1 MGGWRNGRE
10 VVVLIM
16 AKSVRAELVD
26 ATRAAYH
33 RVSPKEAV
41 DEMRG
46 DVDVSQRW
54 EMWL

>member
-10 VVVLIM
+10 AVVLIM

-33 RVSPKEAV
+33 RVSPKEAA

-46 DVDVSQRW
+46 DVDVSQRL